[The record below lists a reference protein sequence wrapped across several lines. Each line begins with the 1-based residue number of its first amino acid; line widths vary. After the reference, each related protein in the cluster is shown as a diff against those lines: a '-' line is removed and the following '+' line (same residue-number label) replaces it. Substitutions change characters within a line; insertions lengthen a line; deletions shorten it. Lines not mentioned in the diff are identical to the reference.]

1 MGKVVDSFYLVPDG
15 AKCRPVPIDNR
26 ADFPYGGWRY
36 VAWAYREKDLWKEFD
51 GLSGK
56 EALGKWEVETNE

>member
-36 VAWAYREKDLWKEFD
+36 VAW
-51 GLSGK
+51 GLSREGFM
-56 EALGKWEVETNE
+56 ERI

>member
-1 MGKVVDSFYLVPDG
+1 MLHG
-15 AKCRPVPIDNR
+15 
-26 ADFPYGGWRY
+26 
-36 VAWAYREKDLWKEFD
+36 AYREKDLWKEFD